1 MIEAA
6 REAQF
11 ETGIRTSLNS
21 IGARVEHA
29 GDSGIYWITQMASH
43 PFGTLQLKA
52 AGPSGQKGA
61 GHSVKE

>member
-1 MIEAA
+1 MAVC
-6 REAQF
+6 EAQF
-11 ETGIRTSLNS
+11 ETDIRMSLNFN
-21 IGARVEHA
+21 GDDVEHA

-52 AGPSGQKGA
+52 AGLSGQKGA